1 MKTVVRAMKTVVVEI
16 RFDSL
21 EKTLRIRAIFLYP
34 PFVFPNIQLTG
45 SSGFSK
51 CKNMED
57 KITKCHAISTSP
69 ADCSLVC

>member
-34 PFVFPNIQLTG
+34 PFVFPNIQLTD

-51 CKNMED
+51 CKEYGR
-57 KITKCHAISTSP
+57 
-69 ADCSLVC
+69 